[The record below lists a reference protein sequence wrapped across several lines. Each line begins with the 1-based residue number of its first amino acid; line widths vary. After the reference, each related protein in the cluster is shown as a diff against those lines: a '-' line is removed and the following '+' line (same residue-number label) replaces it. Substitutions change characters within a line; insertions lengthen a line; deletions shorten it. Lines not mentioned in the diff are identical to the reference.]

1 MHGDLGAALCL
12 SVAAFLALASGF
24 QQLTPQRPASLLIAP
39 PIAAGIFTL
48 GLVAMVMERQR
59 HGLVRTLSLVGA
71 GWLCVWALLLAH
83 QAAFSRLLLFFIL
96 PAALAAMAAVQLSH
110 ARRAVR
116 RVEQERLE
124 RRARRAAGQG
134 RR

>member
-12 SVAAFLALASGF
+12 AVAAFLALASGF

-59 HGLVRTLSLVGA
+59 HGLVRTLALVGA
-71 GWLCVWALLLAH
+71 GWLCVWGLLLAH
-83 QAAFSRLLLFFIL
+83 QAAFSLLMLFFFL
-96 PAALAAMAAVQLSH
+96 PAALAALAAVQLSR
-110 ARRAVR
+110 ARREVR
-116 RVEQERLE
+116 RVEQQRQE
-124 RRARRAAGQG
+124 RRARRLAAQG